1 MLDQYINNFRCS
13 GEVDVDVSLFLTS
26 YGCQKTARHCIAV
39 AGKAV
44 ELARHYHCDPSKAK
58 EGGYLHDISVVIPT
72 DHWIAVAHD
81 QSIEVLPEEVQY
93 PLILHQKLSMAL
105 AREVFKVTDSEI
117 LNAIGCHTTLRL
129 NPSILDKVLFLADKI
144 AWDQEGTP
152 PYLKDLMNALDHS
165 LDLAVLVYL
174 DHLWDSRNELGVI
187 HPWFVQARE
196 QLIQMTK

>member
-1 MLDQYINNFRCS
+1 M
-13 GEVDVDVSLFLTS
+13 DVPLFLTS
-26 YGCQKTARHCIAV
+26 YGCQTTARHCTAV

-44 ELARHYHCDPSKAK
+44 ELASHFHCDPSKAK

-72 DHWIAVAHD
+72 DQWIEVAHD

-93 PLILHQKLSMAL
+93 PLILHQKLSVVL

-144 AWDQEGTP
+144 AWDQQDIP
-152 PYLKDLMNALDHS
+152 PYLNNVLNALDHS

-174 DHLWDSRNELGVI
+174 DYLWDRRNELGVI
-187 HPWFVQARE
+187 HPWLIQARD
-196 QLIQMTK
+196 QIKQMTGLGVVGKDG